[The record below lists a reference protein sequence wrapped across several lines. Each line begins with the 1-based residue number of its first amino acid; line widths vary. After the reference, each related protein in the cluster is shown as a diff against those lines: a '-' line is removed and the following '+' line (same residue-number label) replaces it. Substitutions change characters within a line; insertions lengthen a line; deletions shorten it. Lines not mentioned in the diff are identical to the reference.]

1 MALIFNQPVRVI
13 DIRGTIRLTTGT
25 IIDLTPTNIV
35 SYDIVENSASSGFA
49 LGEAQAATYTLVID
63 NVNHSYTAAM
73 FNGAN
78 VQLELGIDPEDGSEM
93 QYVPFGAW
101 IIETSNLSRQ
111 SAMATLEG
119 SDALATMFELE
130 FADISKYPQ
139 TVGSLFSA
147 VCGLA
152 GVPVVSNV
160 FFNSTVSIAA
170 KPAWPEGTTLR
181 GVIAYIAAVAGG
193 FARMTRDGKLEIVSY
208 ADRTNAGSIYA
219 DTYKTIETGGGAYFD
234 FNCLGVKYM
243 EAEEY
248 TRYTVA
254 DGADNASNTL
264 QIDSNPLYTASIAT
278 SVKNAL
284 NGFYA
289 DGVSLEWVGDPTL
302 RLGDVVTAVDT
313 DGTEYTIVVNSQT
326 LRYDGG
332 LGASTASELATETG
346 SSSGYV
352 INEPALNAA
361 GMLNGGKLIVGS
373 VVTEKL
379 AAQSITSEKIAAGA
393 VNADKIAAG
402 SVTAEKI
409 ASKSITAEQ
418 IAAGVIA
425 AEAISA
431 VKAALNDVT
440 ADSVSTS
447 ELYAAVAHIFELA
460 ADSIEVGDIETD
472 VLAAAMA
479 QIGTANIKR
488 ANISYAQIVDV
499 FSDRIFTDSAIAG
512 KFRADNLE
520 VTQAQIVDLIVGSF
534 RIVSGDGKVYNVTI
548 DAEGNL
554 KTEYLY
560 DESEWMENGEIPD
573 GYSAVA
579 GNLTVGDVTAG
590 NLYVSGAAEIMK
602 LTAKWLVADRAW
614 VNELTAGLIRSDL
627 GERLNLSSNEAIVS
641 AVERSNEN
649 QNDVTNL
656 STQLEQTYERFQ
668 LEINSKV
675 GTEDLRYYLRYQSG
689 TVELGSSGSRYKL
702 QASDTGVVI
711 LQDNDVMTRMEQN
724 TVAAPVFSVGRMLH
738 FAPHELKVS
747 ASGVLMFN

>member
-130 FADISKYPQ
+130 FADTFKYPQ

-219 DTYKTIETGGGAYFD
+219 DTYKTIKTGGGAYFD

-379 AAQSITSEKIAAGA
+379 AARSITSEKLAAGA

-402 SVTAEKI
+402 SVTADKLSADEIKAFIIEAVQAKIGEIVAGKITTDELFAAILGAVKLSAETGSFTFAEVKNLLANTLFVVQGVGEKVQI
-409 ASKSITAEQ
+409 ANLSVTEANIVSLSVGDLLIRNEEGEMVRIYVDADGNIQTGDPIADGTLSGAKIIEGSITTAQLNAEE
-418 IAAGVIA
+418 IFANDGVIMNLIA
-425 AEAISA
+425 NKITSNEALI
-431 VKAALNDVT
+431 D
-440 ADSVSTS
+440 
-447 ELYAAVAHIFELA
+447 
-460 ADSIEVGDIETD
+460 DITTNT
-472 VLAAAMA
+472 
-479 QIGTANIKR
+479 IGNLSGMLDIYVRK
-488 ANISYAQIVDV
+488 
-499 FSDRIFTDSAIAG
+499 
-512 KFRADNLE
+512 DNLE
-520 VTQAQIVDLIVGSF
+520 TYLRLMTDGVHVGRSSNSSEVVVTPETVDV
-534 RIVSGDGKVYNVTI
+534 
-548 DAEGNL
+548 
-554 KTEYLY
+554 
-560 DESEWMENGEIPD
+560 
-573 GYSAVA
+573 
-579 GNLTVGDVTAG
+579 
-590 NLYVSGAAEIMK
+590 
-602 LTAKWLVADRAW
+602 
-614 VNELTAGLIRSDL
+614 
-627 GERLNLSSNEAIVS
+627 RLNGTTYSQFASNYV
-641 AVERSNEN
+641 
-649 QNDVTNL
+649 Q
-656 STQLEQTYERFQ
+656 F
-668 LEINSKV
+668 
-675 GTEDLRYYLRYQSG
+675 GRYQLRKSVDG
-689 TVELGSSGSRYKL
+689 GL
-702 QASDTGVVI
+702 
-711 LQDNDVMTRMEQN
+711 
-724 TVAAPVFSVGRMLH
+724 VF
-738 FAPHELKVS
+738 KIK
-747 ASGVLMFN
+747 

>member
-160 FFNSTVSIAA
+160 FLNSTVSIAA

-254 DGADNASNTL
+254 DGTDNASNTL

-284 NGFYA
+284 SGFYA
-289 DGVSLEWVGDPTL
+289 DGVSIEWVGDPTL

-402 SVTAEKI
+402 SVTAEKLSADEIKAFIIEAVQAKIGEIVAGKITTDELFAAILGAVKLSAETGSFTFAEVKNLLANTLFVVQGVGEKVQI
-409 ASKSITAEQ
+409 ANLSVTEANIVSLSVGDLLIRNEEGKMVRIYVDADGNIRTGDPIADGTLSGAKIIEGSITTAQLNAEE
-418 IAAGVIA
+418 IFANDGVIMNLIA
-425 AEAISA
+425 NKITSNEALI
-431 VKAALNDVT
+431 D
-440 ADSVSTS
+440 
-447 ELYAAVAHIFELA
+447 
-460 ADSIEVGDIETD
+460 DITTNT
-472 VLAAAMA
+472 
-479 QIGTANIKR
+479 IGNLSGMLDIYVRK
-488 ANISYAQIVDV
+488 
-499 FSDRIFTDSAIAG
+499 
-512 KFRADNLE
+512 DNLE
-520 VTQAQIVDLIVGSF
+520 TYLRLMTDGVHVGRSSNSSEVVVTPETVDV
-534 RIVSGDGKVYNVTI
+534 
-548 DAEGNL
+548 
-554 KTEYLY
+554 
-560 DESEWMENGEIPD
+560 
-573 GYSAVA
+573 
-579 GNLTVGDVTAG
+579 
-590 NLYVSGAAEIMK
+590 
-602 LTAKWLVADRAW
+602 
-614 VNELTAGLIRSDL
+614 
-627 GERLNLSSNEAIVS
+627 RLNGTTYSQFASNYV
-641 AVERSNEN
+641 
-649 QNDVTNL
+649 Q
-656 STQLEQTYERFQ
+656 F
-668 LEINSKV
+668 
-675 GTEDLRYYLRYQSG
+675 GRYQLRKSVDG
-689 TVELGSSGSRYKL
+689 GL
-702 QASDTGVVI
+702 
-711 LQDNDVMTRMEQN
+711 
-724 TVAAPVFSVGRMLH
+724 VF
-738 FAPHELKVS
+738 KIK
-747 ASGVLMFN
+747 